1 MMTLQFTRSAQR
13 DLERLREFIAKK
25 NPSAAN
31 RISQRLK
38 KAIHRLLAHP
48 EIGMIVEEID
58 EARDL
63 IHGDYIIRYTVSKQ
77 TIIIL
82 RVWHGKE
89 ER

>member
-1 MMTLQFTRSAQR
+1 MMKLQFTRSAQR

-25 NPSAAN
+25 NPSAAR

-38 KAIHRLLAHP
+38 KAITRLLEHP
-48 EIGMIVEEID
+48 KMGVMVEEIE

-63 IHGDYIIRYTVSKQ
+63 IQGDYIVRYTLLENTV
-77 TIIIL
+77 IFL
-82 RVWHGKE
+82 RIWHGKE